1 MAYLA
6 KASAEIAKETSSV
19 APDKPILNAPIA
31 LMDELN
37 QGRDYQYDHGVEDS
51 FQVRTIFRIPL
62 IEWSSVIQWNGVL
75 SVN

>member
-37 QGRDYQYDHGVEDS
+37 QGGDYQYDHGVEDS
-51 FQVRTIFRIPL
+51 FSGQNYFPD
-62 IEWSSVIQWNGVL
+62 SVD
-75 SVN
+75 